1 MDFKENLKKEIE
13 KKIKYINFL
22 IKKESKKE
30 IIEKQRR
37 ILDDLLEKYIG
48 KK

>member
-1 MDFKENLKKEIE
+1 MENLKKEIE

>member
-1 MDFKENLKKEIE
+1 MENLKKEIE

-30 IIEKQRR
+30 IIEEQRR

>member
-1 MDFKENLKKEIE
+1 MENLKKEIE

-22 IKKESKKE
+22 IKKERKKE

-37 ILDDLLEKYIG
+37 ILDDLLEKYKR

>member
-1 MDFKENLKKEIE
+1 MENLKKEIE

-48 KK
+48 KKWI

>member
-1 MDFKENLKKEIE
+1 MENLKKEIE

-22 IKKESKKE
+22 IKKESKRE
-30 IIEKQRR
+30 IIEEQRK

>member
-1 MDFKENLKKEIE
+1 MENLKKEIE

-22 IKKESKKE
+22 IKKERKKE

>member
-1 MDFKENLKKEIE
+1 MENLKKEIE

-22 IKKESKKE
+22 IKKENKKE

>member
-1 MDFKENLKKEIE
+1 MENLKKEKK